1 MARFLIEVP
10 HDDDQGECLK
20 VVHIFLSTGS
30 HFLSN
35 ADWGCPDGEHKA
47 WMIIDAAKKEDALS
61 IIPPLFRHRAKITQ
75 LNKFTLD
82 KIEKE
87 MSMHKMSAH

>member
-1 MARFLIEVP
+1 MSRFLIEVS
-10 HDDDQGECLK
+10 HADDQEECLK
-20 VVHIFLSTGS
+20 VVHVFLSSGS

-47 WMIIDAAKKEDALS
+47 WMIIDVAKKEDALS
-61 IIPPLFRHRAKITQ
+61 IVPPAFRNQAKITQ
-75 LNKFTLD
+75 LNKFSLD

-87 MSMHKMSAH
+87 MSMHRARV